1 MRPAQYRWHYFS
13 TPRRPW
19 LYRNTIRG
27 RMFKFVGTTQFKTTH
42 VSVQRPWQRYGRS
55 IDDKQCK
62 CCTTGNCL
70 CKYF

>member
-1 MRPAQYRWHYFS
+1 MRPVQYRWHYFS

-42 VSVQRPWQRYGRS
+42 ISAQRPWQ
-55 IDDKQCK
+55 
-62 CCTTGNCL
+62 
-70 CKYF
+70 